1 MNYSIPI
8 KSEEDE
14 AKSNWGCEGG
24 KFKYGLERMLSSWNT
39 YMPLYCY
46 TN

>member
-1 MNYSIPI
+1 LYTLAIE
-8 KSEEDE
+8 SEEE
-14 AKSNWGCEGG
+14 AKQLRLKGG

-46 TN
+46 TD